1 MRGIVKIPSYKV
13 RIFYTVETMLELA
26 HHFLSTLKNVVNVEI
41 SGAEF
46 STFNPF
52 VASSS
57 LARPTKKHNEIKDLE
72 KSKSFFFLPESIKVH
87 GFILCRRALR
97 LFKVAFL
104 SSPDTFLLGKTK

>member
-1 MRGIVKIPSYKV
+1 MAFSKMMAVGMRGIVKIPSYKV

-46 STFNPF
+46 STFNPL

-57 LARPTKKHNEIKDLE
+57 LARPTKCLLSDQ
-72 KSKSFFFLPESIKVH
+72 S
-87 GFILCRRALR
+87 ALIW
-97 LFKVAFL
+97 L
-104 SSPDTFLLGKTK
+104 SRINFPQRS